1 VLAAVPQ
8 HRLGEHIRGK
18 YIFFNSKLTH
28 KEELK
33 FYSGPL
39 AATFRQTSM
48 TPHIRAVGEP
58 SRTNTQ
64 KGKHLMLP
72 PSTRLNVADT

>member
-1 VLAAVPQ
+1 
-8 HRLGEHIRGK
+8 
-18 YIFFNSKLTH
+18 LTH

-58 SRTNTQ
+58 SRTDQT
-64 KGKHLMLP
+64 KGQAFNASAKHAAQCRQNLALYVVTLL
-72 PSTRLNVADT
+72 SEILKQS